1 MPTID
6 VVRQDVNPYQTAN
19 GIRDDTGSRG
29 VDLEGALVTVTYAD
43 GTDESLVWEAF
54 DPFTFGGVNGA
65 DISMNFGFLWVE
77 MTTNKLLTSLRIDLA
92 PSSSVFDIIFNDD
105 DDPEGGSTPGSRFGS
120 PFEVRSDSESLE
132 GGVTATYSGIVN
144 LVGRPAD
151 RDLYTTM
158 LVDFSGLTAGGILGD
173 VEWTSDI
180 DTMQFANDLVAVGT
194 DGEFFPGTSG
204 PDDLVGGTGS
214 DTMQAYDGD
223 DRLTGAAGNDRID
236 GGNGIDTAAYS
247 GSQNSYTLTLSPTGT
262 SVTDRR
268 SDGNGTDTLIDIEFL
283 DFDTNIFG
291 GPFNLGIFSA
301 PADISADDLES
312 IIELYIA
319 YFNRAPDAE
328 GLYFWGAVFNNG
340 FTLAQI
346 ANGFFDQDETRAA
359 YPTGTTNEEFA
370 TIVYNNVLGRTP
382 DAGGF
387 EFWVG
392 LLNDGRVA
400 RDEFILRVLEGAKAD
415 LRPDLGQDFVD
426 QQLADRALL
435 ENKTD
440 IGAYFAVHKGMSDV
454 DDAVTA
460 MDLFDGT
467 QASINAA
474 VDAIDGFYA
483 DALDPLNGEFLMP
496 LVGVLDD
503 PFLV

>member
-6 VVRQDVNPYQTAN
+6 VVRQDVNPYETIN

-29 VDLEGALVTVTYAD
+29 VDMAGALLTVTYAD

-54 DPFTFGGVNGA
+54 DPFTFGGVIGT
-65 DISMNFGFLWVE
+65 DINIQYGFIFVE
-77 MTTNKLLTSLRIDLA
+77 MTTTKVLTSLRIDLA
-92 PSSSVFDIIFNDD
+92 PASSVFDVVFNDD
-105 DDPEGGSTPGSRFGS
+105 DDPEGGSTPSSRFGS
-120 PFEVRSDSESLE
+120 PFEFSPDFEDLP
-132 GGVTATYSGIVN
+132 GTVTATYSGVVN

-151 RDLYTTM
+151 GDLYTTM
-158 LVDFSGLTAGGILGD
+158 LVDFSGLTAGGLLGSVAWTTD
-173 VEWTSDI
+173 V
-180 DTMQFANDLVAVGT
+180 DTMRFENDLIRVGT
-194 DGEFFPGTSG
+194 DGELFLGTSD
-204 PDDLVGGTGS
+204 PDDLMGGTGD
-214 DTMQAYDGD
+214 DTLQSYEND
-223 DRLTGAAGNDRID
+223 DRLTGGAGDDRID
-236 GGNGIDTAAYS
+236 GGDGIDTAAYS
-247 GSQNSYTLTLSPTGT
+247 GNQTSYTLTLSPTGT
-262 SVTDRR
+262 TITDRR
-268 SDGNGTDTLIDIEFL
+268 ADGDGTDTLIDIEFL

-291 GPFNLGIFSA
+291 GPLDLGIFSA
-301 PADISADDLES
+301 PANISADDLSS

-346 ANGFFDQDETRAA
+346 AEGFADQDETRAA

-392 LLNDGRVA
+392 LLDDGRVV

-440 IGAYFAVHKGMSDV
+440 IGAYFAVHNGLSNV
-454 DDAVTA
+454 EDAITA
-460 MDLFDGT
+460 MNLFTGT
-467 QASINAA
+467 QASIDAA
-474 VDAIDGFYA
+474 VNAIDGFYA

-503 PFLV
+503 PFLM